1 MMDRKKAV
9 EHILNLLEVK
19 LSSFVKYHSLEHSK
33 DVIEQT
39 KRLAESEN
47 ITDIYTLD
55 ILITAAAF
63 HDCGFLNTYFNHEE
77 AGCEIA
83 KEILPKFDYNDE
95 DIQIICDLIM
105 ATKVPQNP
113 LSQLQ
118 KIICDAD
125 LDYLGREDFFEIGTN
140 LYFEFL
146 EMNIIKDEL
155 SWNQLQ
161 VKFLSSH
168 AYFTESNRNLREKK
182 KQQNLETVKQK
193 IK

>member
-1 MMDRKKAV
+1 MWV
-9 EHILNLLEVK
+9 
-19 LSSFVKYHSLEHSK
+19 SK
-33 DVIEQT
+33 P
-39 KRLAESEN
+39 
-47 ITDIYTLD
+47 
-55 ILITAAAF
+55 
-63 HDCGFLNTYFNHEE
+63 YFNHEE

-95 DIQIICDLIM
+95 DNQIICVLIM

-118 KIICDAD
+118 KIICDAY
-125 LDYLGREDFFEIGTN
+125 LDYIRGEDFFEIGTN

-161 VKFLSSH
+161 VKLLSSH

-182 KQQNLETVKQK
+182 KQQNLEIVKQK